1 LSQRPADQNNA
12 STTLDTPMGNLPNPV
27 AMIAVVA
34 ALGIAPFAALMVTSY
49 TKLVVVFG
57 LLRSALGIQQVP
69 PNIVLNGIAL
79 ILTVFIMAPVGMEM
93 VDNLRGRNFNLSS
106 QMSVDDVI
114 AILDAA
120 QPPVKKFL
128 QAHTLESER
137 NFFVKSA
144 TSIWPKERA
153 AELKNDDLTVLVPSF
168 TLTEL
173 IKAFQVGFVL
183 YIVFVVVDLI
193 VANLLLALG
202 MQMIA
207 PTTISVPFKLLLF
220 VMLDGWSV
228 LVHGLVLSYR

>member
-1 LSQRPADQNNA
+1 
-12 STTLDTPMGNLPNPV
+12 MGNLPNPV

-79 ILTVFIMAPVGMEM
+79 ILTVFIMAPVGMDM

-128 QAHTLESER
+128 QNHTLESER

-153 AELKNDDLTVLVPSF
+153 AGLKNDDLTVLVPSF

-183 YIVFVVVDLI
+183 YIIFVVVDLV

>member
-1 LSQRPADQNNA
+1 
-12 STTLDTPMGNLPNPV
+12 MGNLPNPV

-79 ILTVFIMAPVGMEM
+79 ILTVFIMAPVGMDM

-128 QAHTLESER
+128 QTHTLESER

-153 AELKNDDLTVLVPSF
+153 AGLKNDDLTVLVPSF

-183 YIVFVVVDLI
+183 YIIFVVVDLV

-220 VMLDGWSV
+220 VMLDGWGR
-228 LVHGLVLSYR
+228 LVEGLVLTYRVAGG

>member
-1 LSQRPADQNNA
+1 
-12 STTLDTPMGNLPNPV
+12 
-27 AMIAVVA
+27 MIAVVA

-128 QAHTLESER
+128 ETHTLESER

-153 AELKNDDLTVLVPSF
+153 AGLKNDDLTVLVPSF

-183 YIVFVVVDLI
+183 YIIFVVVDLV

>member
-1 LSQRPADQNNA
+1 
-12 STTLDTPMGNLPNPV
+12 MGNLPNPV

-69 PNIVLNGIAL
+69 PNMVLNGIAL
-79 ILTVFIMAPVGMEM
+79 ILTVFIMAPVGMQM
-93 VDNLRGRNFNLSS
+93 ADNLRGRNFNLSG
-106 QMSVDDVI
+106 QMGVDDVI
-114 AILDAA
+114 AIVDAA
-120 QPPVKKFL
+120 QPPVKQFL

-137 NFFVKSA
+137 NFFVRSA

-153 AELKNDDLTVLVPSF
+153 AALKNDDLTVLVPSF

-173 IKAFQVGFVL
+173 IKAFQIGFVL
-183 YIVFVVVDLI
+183 YIVFVVVDLV

-202 MQMIA
+202 MQMIS

-228 LVHGLVLSYR
+228 LIHGLVLSYR

>member
-1 LSQRPADQNNA
+1 
-12 STTLDTPMGNLPNPV
+12 MGNLPNPV

-79 ILTVFIMAPVGMEM
+79 ILTVFIMAPVGMDM

-128 QAHTLESER
+128 QTHTLESER

-153 AELKNDDLTVLVPSF
+153 AGLKNDDLTVLVPSF

-183 YIVFVVVDLI
+183 YIIFVVVDLI

>member
-1 LSQRPADQNNA
+1 
-12 STTLDTPMGNLPNPV
+12 
-27 AMIAVVA
+27 MIAVVA

-79 ILTVFIMAPVGMEM
+79 ILTVFIMAPVGMQM
-93 VDNLRGRNFNLSS
+93 ADNLRGRNFNLSG
-106 QMSVDDVI
+106 QMGVDDVI
-114 AILDAA
+114 AIVDAA
-120 QPPVKKFL
+120 QPPVKQFL

-137 NFFVKSA
+137 NFFVRSA

-153 AELKNDDLTVLVPSF
+153 AALKNDDLTVLVPSF

-173 IKAFQVGFVL
+173 IKAFQIGFVL
-183 YIVFVVVDLI
+183 YIVFVVVDLV

-202 MQMIA
+202 MQMIS

-228 LVHGLVLSYR
+228 LIHGLVLSYR